1 MDIKLKNSEDEMIT
15 NEKKH
20 AETEGTGAQ
29 TSKSTEANSM
39 QSDAV
44 ESFGAAA
51 SGPSVKRGGLR
62 QFFSRQKAS
71 AWITAL
77 LISCTGATMMN
88 FLYARDLWV
97 NNIYEYQEI
106 RAEIQD
112 TTGMLCLIALAVL
125 ALGAFALP
133 ALRRLRRESPLVQ
146 GYPAELAFA
155 MIPVGFYLPV
165 FASEI
170 CFDYASG
177 SGYFYVLGFDFL
189 ILLVFYGVWLLS
201 CLSLL
206 QMLDMGVRAYIREK
220 FFCIRNG
227 ARILSAIVRGAK
239 QFWHDLTTI
248 RLDSQSDRWLIKL
261 VSCNFLILFII
272 SQFCAYTL
280 FADLLLCYRREALR
294 CFFWCFLVLAVY
306 SAVLF
311 HILRKHLN
319 RAKEQYQALLK
330 AAKQLADG
338 NLKGEMPD
346 NPGLFEALADELSR
360 ISCGFQ
366 TAVEKEIRS
375 QAMKTELVTNVSHD
389 LKTPL
394 TAIITYVNLLKD
406 ESISEEERRSYIEIL
421 DRKSERLK
429 KLIEDLFE
437 VSKASSGDMEIKK
450 SRVDLGEM
458 VRQAVSEQSELL
470 AAAGIDCRVLT
481 PTTTRKQTPGGAQDA
496 ATVSNTDMQNAATV
510 SDRDASPAYERILLD
525 LDPEK
530 TYRILENLLVNVSKY
545 ALAGTRA
552 WVQLEYD
559 ANAKEAVITVKNTS
573 AEELYCEDTA
583 SWTERFVRG
592 DKARNTEGSGLG
604 LAIVKNFTE
613 LQGGQFTIET
623 DGDLFKAI
631 VQFPC
636 AGNGADRV
644 YDG

>member
-1 MDIKLKNSEDEMIT
+1 TLNS
-15 NEKKH
+15 
-20 AETEGTGAQ
+20 
-29 TSKSTEANSM
+29 
-39 QSDAV
+39 
-44 ESFGAAA
+44 
-51 SGPSVKRGGLR
+51 
-62 QFFSRQKAS
+62 
-71 AWITAL
+71 
-77 LISCTGATMMN
+77 

-97 NNIYEYQEI
+97 NNIYEYQGI

-112 TTGMLCLIALAVL
+112 TTGMVCLIALAVL
-125 ALGAFALP
+125 ALGAFAIP
-133 ALRRLRRESPLVQ
+133 AFRQLRRESPLVQ
-146 GYPAELAFA
+146 RYPAELALI

-165 FASEI
+165 FASEL

-206 QMLDMGVRAYIREK
+206 QMLDMGVLAYIREK

-227 ARILSAIVRGAK
+227 ARILSVIVRSAK
-239 QFWHDLTTI
+239 QFWRDLTTI
-248 RLDSQSDRWLIKL
+248 RLDNQSDRWLIKA
-261 VSCNFLILFII
+261 VTCNFLILLII

-280 FADLLLCYRREALR
+280 FGDLLLCYRRDAFR
-294 CFFWCFLVLAVY
+294 CFFWCFLILAVY

-311 HILRKHLN
+311 FILRKHLN
-319 RAKEQYQALLK
+319 RAKEQYQTLLE
-330 AAKQLADG
+330 AAKQLARG
-338 NLKGEMPD
+338 NLKTEIPD
-346 NPGLFEALADELSR
+346 DSGLFESLADELFR
-360 ISCGFQ
+360 ISSGFQ
-366 TAVEKEIRS
+366 KAVEKETRS

-437 VSKASSGDMEIKK
+437 VSKAASGDMEIKK
-450 SRVDLGEM
+450 SQVDLGEM

-496 ATVSNTDMQNAATV
+496 ATA
-510 SDRDASPAYERILLD
+510 SDRDGSPAYERILLD

-530 TYRILENLLVNVSKY
+530 TYRILENLLVNISKY
-545 ALAGTRA
+545 ALSGTRA

-559 ANAKEAVITVKNTS
+559 VNVKEAVITVKNTS
-573 AEELYCEDTA
+573 AEELDCEDTA

-613 LQGGQFTIET
+613 LQGGQFAIET

-631 VQFPC
+631 VRFPC
-636 AGNGADRV
+636 ADEPIKATKCI
-644 YDG
+644 

>member
-1 MDIKLKNSEDEMIT
+1 MDTKLRNSEDEMIT
-15 NEKKH
+15 NEKEH

-29 TSKSTEANSM
+29 TSKSTEANAG
-39 QSDAV
+39 QSDGAQ
-44 ESFGAAA
+44 SSGAAA
-51 SGPSVKRGGLR
+51 SGSSVKRGGLR
-62 QFFSRQKAS
+62 EFFSRLKAS
-71 AWITAL
+71 VWITAL

-97 NNIYEYQEI
+97 SNTYEYQGI

-112 TTGMLCLIALAVL
+112 TTGMVCLIALAVL
-125 ALGAFALP
+125 VLGAFAIP
-133 ALRRLRRESPLVQ
+133 ALHRLRRESPLVQ
-146 GYPAELAFA
+146 GYPAELAFV

-165 FASEI
+165 FASEL

-206 QMLDMGVRAYIREK
+206 QMLDRGVLAYIREN

-227 ARILSAIVRGAK
+227 ARILSAIVRSAK
-239 QFWHDLTTI
+239 QFWRELTTI

-280 FADLLLCYRREALR
+280 FGDLLLCYRRDAFR
-294 CFFWCFLVLAVY
+294 CFFWCFLILAVY

-311 HILRKHLN
+311 FVLRKYVN
-319 RAKEQYQALLK
+319 RAKKQFLALLE
-330 AAKQLADG
+330 AARQMAEG
-338 NLKGEMPD
+338 NLKADIPEDSGV
-346 NPGLFEALADELSR
+346 FEPIADALSDIR
-360 ISCGFQ
+360 YGFR
-366 TAVEKEIRS
+366 TAVVKETRS

-437 VSKASSGDMEIKK
+437 VSKAASGDMEVKK
-450 SRVDLGEM
+450 SQVDLGEM
-458 VRQAVSEQSELL
+458 VRQAVSEQAELL

-481 PTTTRKQTPGGAQDA
+481 PD
-496 ATVSNTDMQNAATV
+496 
-510 SDRDASPAYERILLD
+510 ERILLN

-559 ANAKEAVITVKNTS
+559 TDAKEAVITVKNTS
-573 AEELYCEDTA
+573 AEELDSEDTA

-613 LQGGQFTIET
+613 LQGGQFEIET

-631 VQFPC
+631 VRFPC
-636 AGNGADRV
+636 AGSAING
-644 YDG
+644 